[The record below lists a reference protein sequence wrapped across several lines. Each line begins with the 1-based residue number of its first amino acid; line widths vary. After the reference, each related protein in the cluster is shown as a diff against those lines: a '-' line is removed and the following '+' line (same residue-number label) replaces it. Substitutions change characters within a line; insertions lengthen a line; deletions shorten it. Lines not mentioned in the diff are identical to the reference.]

1 MFLIKR
7 TKISNT
13 STRLS
18 ASEMESN
25 SRDCEASTYTQSS
38 GYNSSTASS
47 SLNYIDDDNL
57 STVIEASCS
66 KQIDA
71 DGIKVERQPIT
82 TLIITITLLKIEKKV
97 FSLST
102 PLVRLL
108 LLIVNKRR
116 DDGYEED

>member
-1 MFLIKR
+1 
-7 TKISNT
+7 
-13 STRLS
+13 
-18 ASEMESN
+18 MESN